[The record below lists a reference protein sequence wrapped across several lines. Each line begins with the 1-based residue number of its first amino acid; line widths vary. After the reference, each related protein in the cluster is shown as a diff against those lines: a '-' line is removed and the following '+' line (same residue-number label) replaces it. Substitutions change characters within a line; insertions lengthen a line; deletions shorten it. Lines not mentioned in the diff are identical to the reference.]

1 LGVTSYESGKFLEKL
16 KKGIPINYCG
26 RARPGG
32 QSPLVTVSGLYDR
45 VEAF

>member
-1 LGVTSYESGKFLEKL
+1 MISEIEKL
-16 KKGIPINYCG
+16 KRETYISLFG

-45 VEAF
+45 VEAL